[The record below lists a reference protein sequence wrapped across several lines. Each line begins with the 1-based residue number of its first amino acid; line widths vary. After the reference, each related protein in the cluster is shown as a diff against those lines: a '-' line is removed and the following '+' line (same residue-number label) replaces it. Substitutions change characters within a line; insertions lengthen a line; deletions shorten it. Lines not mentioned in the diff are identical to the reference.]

1 MKTRGAV
8 LYEME
13 QAAPYAES
21 QPLVIEDLEL
31 SGPGPGEVLVEV
43 SHAGLCHSDLSVID
57 GSRPRVMPMVM
68 GHEASGIVRDVGPA
82 VEDLAEG
89 DHVGFSFGPLSGW
102 CLPGASAPP
111 ADS

>member
-1 MKTRGAV
+1 MKTRGVV

-21 QPLVIEDLEL
+21 RPLVIENLEL

-68 GHEASGIVRDVGPA
+68 GHEASGVVREVGPA
-82 VEDLAEG
+82 VHDLAG
-89 DHVGFSFGPLSGW
+89 GGPVVLSFFPLIGQ
-102 CLPGASAPP
+102 LP
-111 ADS
+111 

>member
-1 MKTRGAV
+1 MKTKGAV

-21 QPLVIEDLEL
+21 QPLVGEDLEL
-31 SGPGPGEVLVEV
+31 SEPGPGEVLVEV

-68 GHEASGIVRDVGPA
+68 GHEASGIVREAGSSVH
-82 VEDLAEG
+82 DLAHG
-89 DHVGFSFGPLSGW
+89 DHVVFSFVPVCGR
-102 CLPGASAPP
+102 CL
-111 ADS
+111 